1 MSSPNNLP
9 PLAAD
14 GVFAVSASS
23 IIDAPREKVWGILTD
38 FPSYKEWNPF
48 VRDSV
53 LVDESEEILP
63 DQTLAEGKYMLIAP
77 VHLPPTMGKPGMF
90 QKQSAFVKV
99 VTVDPENCCLKWI
112 SIVGYPFLLRA
123 ERWQSLSVGDDG
135 KTKYETIEV
144 FSGVLA
150 YVVKLF
156 TQANL
161 KLGFEAMAQELK
173 RRAEAAA

>member
-99 VTVDPENCCLKWI
+99 VTVDPENCRLKWI